1 MPTWRSFLLG
11 VGGDWDL
18 EIGAAAAACMAG
30 CMAEGGAAALKPKF
44 ECIDNDDGG
53 EGGGEKMGFAES
65 WPSMKPLTHS
75 PELDAA
81 PGTGTDEKGPRGTGR
96 NTVETGE
103 SSWSGRIFVNRFGR
117 LHFSLCCEIFALSL
131 VHLRM
136 SERTVLTGTL
146 GSKAQAF
153 M

>member
-53 EGGGEKMGFAES
+53 GEGGGGEKMGFAES
-65 WPSMKPLTHS
+65 WPSMKPLTHLS
-75 PELDAA
+75 WMQPQ
-81 PGTGTDEKGPRGTGR
+81 GRGPTGR
-96 NTVETGE
+96 DRG
-103 SSWSGRIFVNRFGR
+103 GRGGIPWRPVNRLGVGGFSSIASDVFTF
-117 LHFSLCCEIFALSL
+117 HFVVKFSLCL
-131 VHLRM
+131 
-136 SERTVLTGTL
+136 
-146 GSKAQAF
+146 
-153 M
+153 